1 MATVKTATFV
11 KGVVA
16 PDGLPRDTVPYIA
29 FLGRS
34 NVGKSSSL
42 NTLTGFG
49 KLARKSSRPGKT
61 TEINLFLV
69 NKSVYFADLP
79 GYGFAKQPNDLREKI
94 LEMIDWYVQDTYITQ
109 QRIVQIVDMRIGVTP
124 LDQEMLDLILM
135 NHAPEKVVVI
145 ANKSDGLKQSE
156 MATRMRDIQALCPG
170 VTVVPFSARTGAGKK
185 EALAAIFATHQ

>member
-1 MATVKTATFV
+1 MTTIKTASFV
-11 KGVVA
+11 KGVVEPA
-16 PDGLPRDTVPYIA
+16 GLPRDTKPYIA

-49 KLARKSSRPGKT
+49 GLARKSSRPGKT

-69 NKSVYFADLP
+69 NKDVYFADLP
-79 GYGFAKQPNDLREKI
+79 GYGFAKQPQALRDKI
-94 LEMIDWYVQDTYITQ
+94 LEMIEWYVADKYITQ
-109 QRIVQIVDMRIGVTP
+109 QRVVLIVDMRVGVTA
-124 LDQEMLDLILM
+124 LDQAMLDVILA
-135 NHAPEKVVVI
+135 NHEPEKVVVI

-156 MATRMRDIQALCPG
+156 MAARMRDIQVLCPG

-185 EALAAIFATHQ
+185 EALSAILGA